1 MAKTNIIIAGIG
13 GVGGFFG
20 GKLAAHYATSAD
32 VDVCFMAR
40 GENEK
45 VIREKGLLLETTE
58 GSYTAHPKKVSHN
71 PAEFGIADFV
81 VCCTKAY
88 NLEESI
94 QQLLPCIDQN
104 TVILPLLNG
113 VDSYEKIKALLPNNE
128 VWDGCVYIVTRLPEP
143 GVVKETGNISFLDFG
158 ARKGS
163 PEKLELF
170 EKLLKEAGIKARF
183 SANIR
188 DTIWKKYSFIATV
201 ASLTFFLD
209 SSIGSI
215 LENPESKKLLLS
227 LLEELKAVADA
238 HGINLP
244 ENIVQKNIDIMASL
258 PYETTSSMHTDFLNG
273 KPTEVD
279 SITGYVVRLGKELE
293 VPTPTFHMIYDSLL
307 LKSREAQGS

>member
-1 MAKTNIIIAGIG
+1 MAKTNIIVAGVG

-20 GKLAAHYATSAD
+20 GKLAAHYAQSET
-32 VDVCFMAR
+32 VDVHFLAR

-45 VIREKGLLLETTE
+45 VIKEKGLLLETTE
-58 GSYTAHPKKVSHN
+58 GTFTAYPKNVSHD
-71 PAEFGIADFV
+71 PAAFGIADFII
-81 VCCTKAY
+81 CSTKAY

-94 QQLLPCIDQN
+94 EQLKPSIDIN

-113 VDSYEKIKALLPNNE
+113 VDSYDKIKSILPDNE
-128 VWDGCVYIVTRLPEP
+128 VWDGCVYIVTRLSEP

-183 SANIR
+183 SANIM
-188 DTIWKKYSFIATV
+188 DAIWKKYSFISTV
-201 ASLTFFLD
+201 ATLTFYLD
-209 SSIGSI
+209 SSIGAI
-215 LENPESKKLLLS
+215 LENQENKKLLLF

-244 ENIVQKNIDIMASL
+244 EDIIQKNIEIMASL
-258 PYETTSSMHTDFLNG
+258 PYETTSSMHSDFLNG
-273 KPTEVD
+273 KPTELD
-279 SITGYVVRLGKELE
+279 SITGYVVRLGKELRVP
-293 VPTPTFHMIYDSLL
+293 VPTFDMIYSSLL
-307 LKSREAQGS
+307 LKKEST